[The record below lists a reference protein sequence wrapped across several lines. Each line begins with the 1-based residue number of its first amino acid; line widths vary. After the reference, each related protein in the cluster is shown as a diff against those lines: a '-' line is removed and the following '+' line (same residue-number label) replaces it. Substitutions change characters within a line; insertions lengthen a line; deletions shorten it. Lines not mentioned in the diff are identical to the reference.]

1 VRRRGEVDR
10 RGESGGEELAEESGR
25 PRSAEVA
32 MRVWKRRVV
41 VEIKE
46 GEKRKEKK

>member
-10 RGESGGEELAEESGR
+10 RGQSGGEELAEESGR
-25 PRSAEVA
+25 SRSAEVA
-32 MRVWKRRVV
+32 IRVWKRRVV

-46 GEKRKEKK
+46 GKKKREK